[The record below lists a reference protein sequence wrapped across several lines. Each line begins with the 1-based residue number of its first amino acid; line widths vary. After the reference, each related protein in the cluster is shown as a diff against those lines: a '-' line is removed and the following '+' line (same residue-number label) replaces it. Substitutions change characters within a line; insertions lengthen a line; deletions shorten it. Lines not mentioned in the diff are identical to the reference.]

1 MSESITWTIKAES
14 KLKEIPFWG
23 RFLVRREVEK
33 FARGVDAVEVTSD
46 IYDLANQKWLAM
58 SKKK

>member
-1 MSESITWTIKAES
+1 MSESIVWTVEAES

-33 FARGVDAVEVTSD
+33 FARGMNAKEVNTEV
-46 IYDLANQKWLAM
+46 YDLANQKWQSM
-58 SKKK
+58 GKK

>member
-1 MSESITWTIKAES
+1 MSKLVVWTVEAES

-33 FARGVDAVEVTSD
+33 FARGIDAKEINLEV
-46 IYDLANQKWLAM
+46 YDLANQKWL
-58 SKKK
+58 SSQKNS

>member
-1 MSESITWTIKAES
+1 MSESIVWTVEAES

-33 FARGVDAVEVTSD
+33 FARGMNAKEVN
-46 IYDLANQKWLAM
+46 IEVYDLANQKWQSM
-58 SKKK
+58 GKK